1 MPTSSRTRTAPV
13 DAAGHVLRADAAAS
27 YLRMIAAGMPAGGV
41 DVFTR
46 TVAEQAAL
54 YVRYLAGKG
63 PIAARPVATA
73 PHIDGR
79 AIDLHTTTAGKYD
92 PSPAHL
98 WLTAGGDGSSKPKAG
113 EKLRAHTY
121 GWRRTVPSERW
132 HFEYDRAAD
141 TKRAAD
147 LAARL
152 KALGYPSLK
161 AFQSAH
167 GLTPDGV
174 DGPYT
179 WAVLLGSPTP
189 STTTQEAQ
197 AVKFRCGSL
206 NVQAKRWGGGGYA
219 ADAAFV
225 KATLRPSVL
234 FCQETDDDASAAI
247 IAAGGF
253 KTWGLNLLRVYWLPG
268 KYDHGVRMAL
278 PFGTPYHGAVATVL
292 TSLSNGQTFVACSV
306 HVRPN
311 DAFTSDAKAKIGKAA
326 DVATLIEWLRP
337 YPRVAVGGD
346 WSTEA
351 ARPLM
356 EAAGYRL
363 ATPWEDSYDKAGV
376 QRLDAIY
383 VRGID
388 VRGASIHP
396 TGASDHHGL
405 LANLTIPASVPAT

>member
-1 MPTSSRTRTAPV
+1 MPATKTVRTAVV
-13 DAAGHVLRADAAAS
+13 DLAGHTLRADAAAS

-41 DVFTR
+41 DVFMR
-46 TVAEQAAL
+46 TMAEQEAL
-54 YVRYLAGKG
+54 YRRYLAGKG

-79 AIDLHTTTAGKYD
+79 AIDLHTKTAGKYD
-92 PSPAHL
+92 PSPAHR

-121 GWRRTVPSERW
+121 GWRRSVPSERW
-132 HFEYDRAAD
+132 HFEYDRASD
-141 TKRAAD
+141 TKRVTD

-152 KALGYPSLK
+152 KALGYASLK

-167 GLTPDGV
+167 GLTADGV
-174 DGPYT
+174 DGPIT
-179 WAVLLGSPTP
+179 WAALLADPTP
-189 STTTQEAQ
+189 NANQGAEP
-197 AVKFRCGSL
+197 VLFRCGSY
-206 NVQAKRWGGGGYA
+206 NVQARRWGGGGYA
-219 ADAAFV
+219 ADAAFI
-225 KATLRPSVL
+225 KTTLRPSVL
-234 FCQETDDDASAAI
+234 FVQEAEETARDAIVKAT
-247 IAAGGF
+247 GF
-253 KTWGLNLLRVYWLPG
+253 KVYPLGYVGLLWSPA
-268 KYDHGVRMAL
+268 KYDHAERIPL
-278 PFGTPYHGAVATVL
+278 PFGTPYHGAVAAKL
-292 TSLSNGQTFVACSV
+292 TSRINGESFVACSV
-306 HVRPN
+306 HIRPN
-311 DAFTSDAKAKIGKAA
+311 DAFASTDKAQAGKRA
-326 DVATLIEWLRP
+326 DIATVIALLKN
-337 YPRVAVGGD
+337 YPRVVVGGD

-351 ARPLM
+351 ARAQM

-405 LANLTIPASVPAT
+405 LANITLPAPIPTN